1 MGFRVSQK
9 TLERLDWRQILE
21 RLAGHTQTPHGRHRL
36 LLGSDPGEVIPT
48 GLFESDLEGIRDRQA
63 ETSEARA
70 TLRDGHRPPLSGAVD
85 LQATLL
91 RAGKGGVLSAREL
104 LDLGVT
110 LSVLRQTVRFLHL
123 RRDKAPRLEQRAATI
138 AADAG
143 LESDIDRALEPSG
156 EVRDAA
162 SRALARARGEVRGLS
177 AEIQRRIERM
187 LRDPA
192 VASSLSDS
200 YTTVRNDRY
209 VLPVRADAR
218 GRVHGIIHDASNSG
232 TTVFIEPQ
240 ALVDLNNRLK
250 QAELEIE
257 RETLRVL
264 RELSARAAASSDTTL
279 AGLEVLAT
287 IDLAYARAQLAE
299 EMDAVEPELGDSG
312 VLRLPQLRHPII
324 PRDQTVPNDIRLGES
339 FHVLVVSGPNA
350 GGKTVA
356 LKAVA
361 LAVLFARAGLHVPA
375 SEGARVDV
383 FDTVCADI
391 GDDQDIRENLS
402 TFSAHMANL
411 AKIVAEAD
419 ERSLIALDEIGVG
432 TDPGEG
438 AALAQAV
445 LESLADSG
453 ARVIATTHYN
463 LLKEMAAVDERFA
476 NASVEFDS
484 ETLEPTYRLHLGPA
498 GSSSATAVAARMGL
512 GGEVIERAN
521 ELLARE
527 DRRLDRMLADLGATR
542 AALEHEKTAATRSR
556 RISEAARTEYRTKLE
571 ALQTRRDQLFRSL
584 REDLE
589 TRFRDAHAEIAGVIR
604 RLQREGSAQGA
615 ARAREQLRSLEE
627 TTRHSQEKSGLT
639 SPGDD
644 ALDPVDWRFAKAGD
658 PVRIQGGGTG
668 VLVALPDRRGRCKV
682 QIGSARVLVS
692 VKRVGAVE
700 AVGAAEA
707 TGRRP
712 RSNPPRLAMKCEPP
726 VSEDEPLGTGRCD
739 LRGLR
744 VDEALDRLVYALDR
758 ALSTGQHKLVIV
770 HGLGTG
776 ALRDATRRY
785 LADSPYTHR
794 FVPGAPDEGGDGVT
808 IAHLD

>member
-9 TLERLDWRQILE
+9 TLERLDWRQVLE
-21 RLAGHTQTPHGRHRL
+21 KLAKHAQTPHGRRL
-36 LLGSDPGEVIPT
+36 LLGSDPGEIIPT
-48 GLFESDLEGIRDRQA
+48 DLFESDLEGMRDRQA
-63 ETSEARA
+63 ETSEARS
-70 TLRDGHRPPLSGAVD
+70 TLRDGDRPPLAAAVD
-85 LQATLL
+85 VQGALL
-91 RAGKGGVLSAREL
+91 RARKGGVLSAREL
-104 LDLGVT
+104 LGIGAT
-110 LSVLRQTVRFLHL
+110 LSALRQTARFFHL
-123 RRDKAPRLEQRAATI
+123 RRDKAPRLELRAASI
-138 AADAG
+138 AVDAG

-156 EVRDAA
+156 EVRDSA
-162 SRALARARGEVRGLS
+162 SRALARARAEARGLS
-177 AEIQRRIERM
+177 AEIQRKIEQT

-200 YTTVRNDRY
+200 YYTVRNDRY

-218 GRVHGIIHDASNSG
+218 GSVRGIVHDASNSG

-240 ALVDLNNRLK
+240 ALVELNNRLR
-250 QAELEIE
+250 QAELAIE

-264 RELSARAAASSDTTL
+264 RELSERAATGSDATL
-279 AGLEVLAT
+279 AGLEVLAA
-287 IDLAYARAQLAE
+287 IDLAYTRAHLAD
-299 EMDAVEPELGDSG
+299 EMDAVAPELGDSG

-361 LAVLFARAGLHVPA
+361 LAALFARAGLHVPA
-375 SEGARVDV
+375 SEGTRVDI
-383 FDTVCADI
+383 FDAVCADI
-391 GDDQDIRENLS
+391 GDEQSIRESLS

-411 AKIVAEAD
+411 AEIVGSAD
-419 ERSLIALDEIGVG
+419 TRSLIALDEVGVG

-445 LESLADSG
+445 LESLANSG

-484 ETLEPTYRLHLGPA
+484 ETLEPTYRLRLGTP
-498 GSSSATAVAARMGL
+498 GSSSATAVASRMGL
-512 GGEVIERAN
+512 AGEVIERAN

-542 AALEHEKTAATRSR
+542 AALEHEKTEATRSR
-556 RISEAARTEYRTKLE
+556 RISEAARREYGAKLE
-571 ALQTRRDQLFRSL
+571 ALQTRRDQLFRSM
-584 REDLE
+584 RDDLE
-589 TRFRDAHAEIAGVIR
+589 TRFRDAHSEIAGVIR

-615 ARAREQLRSLEE
+615 ARARGRIQSLQE
-627 TTRHSQEKSGLT
+627 TTRRSQEKAGLT
-639 SPGDD
+639 SPEDE
-644 ALDPVDWRFAKAGD
+644 APNPVDWRSAKAGD
-658 PVRIQGGGTG
+658 PVRILGGGVG
-668 VLVALPDRRGRCKV
+668 VLVAMPDRRGRCKV
-682 QIGSARVLVS
+682 QIGSARVLVP
-692 VKRVGAVE
+692 VRRVGAVD
-700 AVGAAEA
+700 A
-707 TGRRP
+707 TMRP
-712 RSNPPRLAMKCEPP
+712 PPQQRPPLAMTSEPA
-726 VSEDEPLGTGRCD
+726 VSEDEAVESGRCD

-758 ALSTGQHKLVIV
+758 ALSTGRPKLVIV
-770 HGLGTG
+770 HGLGSG
-776 ALRDATRRY
+776 ALRDAARRY
-785 LADSPYTHR
+785 LAESPYTRR

-808 IAHLD
+808 IAHLE